1 MSSTRVAR
9 FKKNRGAMLGAA
21 LVLAL
26 VAFAFL
32 GPLVSAHDPY
42 VSDFVHGIHPG
53 TGTPVG
59 PSAAF
64 WLGSDRI
71 FRDEFVRLAFGARL
85 SLLIGVCATAIA
97 TALGA
102 AVGIV
107 AGYSEGDSG
116 IVLPWPAPVS
126 FALGL
131 ALAVWG
137 HAVVAAALVVL
148 GVTTSGLAIATKN
161 RWIAPGVHLNLDIAF
176 MRLVDIGLSFPFLLL
191 VMAVG
196 SAVDRTSIGSILIVL
211 GLTGWLGTAR
221 LVRAKTMQIRSRDFV
236 LAARGLGASTGR
248 ILLRHILPNV
258 AGPLI
263 VVSTVSVAQMILAE
277 SVLSYLGVGISP
289 PTPTWG
295 HMLFE
300 GQDYYE
306 AAPWLVVAPGA
317 AILAAVFGFNLLG
330 EGLRDALDP
339 QEK

>member
-1 MSSTRVAR
+1 MTRFR
-9 FKKNRGAMLGAA
+9 RNRRAVVGAS
-21 LVLAL
+21 LVLFL
-26 VAFAFL
+26 IAFAWL
-32 GPLVSAHDPY
+32 APLLSSHDPN
-42 VSDFVHGIHPG
+42 VSDFANGVRAD

-59 PSAAF
+59 PSSAF
-64 WLGSDRI
+64 WLGADRI

-85 SLLIGVCATAIA
+85 SLLIGVSATAIA
-97 TALGA
+97 SALGA
-102 AVGIV
+102 AVGII
-107 AGYSEGDSG
+107 AGYNEGKSG
-116 IVLPWPAPVS
+116 FVIPWPIPVS
-126 FALGL
+126 FGIGL
-131 ALAVWG
+131 ALAIGG
-137 HAVVAAALVVL
+137 HSTSAVVLIVI
-148 GVTTSGLAIATKN
+148 AIAVSIVAIKSQI
-161 RWIAPGVHLNLDIAF
+161 RFLASGVDMNFDIAL

-196 SAVDRTSIGSILIVL
+196 SAVDRTSVGSILLVL

-221 LVRAKTMQIRSRDFV
+221 LVRAKTMQIRSQDFI
-236 LAARGLGASTGR
+236 LAARGLGAGTTR
-248 ILLRHILPNV
+248 ILVRHILPNI

-300 GQDYYE
+300 GQDYYA

-317 AILAAVFGFNLLG
+317 AILIAVFGFNLLG

-339 QEK
+339 RE

>member
-1 MSSTRVAR
+1 
-9 FKKNRGAMLGAA
+9 
-21 LVLAL
+21 L
-26 VAFAFL
+26 VAFAWLAPFF
-32 GPLVSAHDPY
+32 SSHDPNA
-42 VSDFVHGIHPG
+42 SDFVHGVRAD

-59 PSAAF
+59 PSRAF
-64 WLGSDRI
+64 WFGADRI

-85 SLLIGVCATAIA
+85 SLLIGISATAIA
-97 TALGA
+97 SALGA

-107 AGYSEGDSG
+107 AGYNEGRSG
-116 IVLPWPAPVS
+116 FTIPWPIPAS
-126 FALGL
+126 FAAGL
-131 ALAVWG
+131 ALAVGG
-137 HAVVAAALVVL
+137 HP
-148 GVTTSGLAIATKN
+148 AIAGGLVAVA
-161 RWIAPGVHLNLDIAF
+161 IAVSIVAVRSRIGFLSTGVAMNFDVAL
-176 MRLVDIGLSFPFLLL
+176 MRLVDVGLSFPFLLL

-196 SAVDRTSIGSILIVL
+196 SAVDRTSVGSILLVL

-236 LAARGLGASTGR
+236 LAARGLGAGTTR
-248 ILLRHILPNV
+248 ILFRHILPNI

-300 GQDYYE
+300 GQDYYA
-306 AAPWLVVAPGA
+306 AAPWLVVAPGV
-317 AILAAVFGFNLLG
+317 AILIAVFGFNLLG

-339 QEK
+339 RDL

>member
-1 MSSTRVAR
+1 VNVSLLAR
-9 FKKNRGAMLGAA
+9 FRKDRRAVVGAS
-21 LVLAL
+21 LVLFL
-26 VAFAFL
+26 VAFAWL
-32 GPLVSAHDPY
+32 APLLSSHDPN
-42 VSDFVHGIHPG
+42 VSDFTRGVRAD

-59 PSAAF
+59 PSSAF
-64 WLGSDRI
+64 WFGADRI

-85 SLLIGVCATAIA
+85 SLLIGISATAIA
-97 TALGA
+97 SALGA

-107 AGYSEGDSG
+107 AGYNEGKSG
-116 IVLPWPAPVS
+116 FVIPWPVPV
-126 FALGL
+126 ALAGGL
-131 ALAVWG
+131 ALAIGG
-137 HAVVAAALVVL
+137 HGTIAIFVVVAAIALSIVAVRSRIEFL
-148 GVTTSGLAIATKN
+148 ASGVAMNFDVAL
-161 RWIAPGVHLNLDIAF
+161 

-196 SAVDRTSIGSILIVL
+196 SAVDRTSVGSILIVL

-236 LAARGLGASTGR
+236 LAARSLGATTAG
-248 ILLRHILPNV
+248 ILFRHILPNI

-300 GQDYYE
+300 GQDYYA

-317 AILAAVFGFNLLG
+317 AILIAVFGFNLLG

-339 QEK
+339 RDV